1 MAGIG
6 AVSATKT
13 HAAAGA
19 DVNATG
25 FVTKEQIALTA
36 DISGSGYAWAV
47 SIPADSGPNQ
57 SALDD
62 DESATPKFTP
72 DVPGYYTITV
82 VVDGATTYV
91 LRLAVVA
98 AAVASQAQGIN
109 LLPLADSQ
117 VPTPQTGVTIYYSTD
132 LGAPAKKN
140 TSGTVSAL

>member
-6 AVSATKT
+6 AVSPTKT

-36 DISGSGYAWAV
+36 DISGSGYAWSVA
-47 SIPADSGPNQ
+47 IPAASAPNQ
-57 SALDD
+57 SGLDD
-62 DESATPKFTP
+62 AESATPKFTP
-72 DVPGYYTITV
+72 DVPGYYVITV

-140 TSGTVSAL
+140 TAGTVSAL